1 MEERTMTIQELL
13 GSAYKDGMTL
23 DEINAA
29 LADRTLLDEA
39 QVESIVNN
47 RTAAQKRLLDSANKK
62 LAEAQKKNTDVG
74 TENADLLA
82 RLAVLEDESKEA
94 KRKASIA
101 SIKASLIAQGYDEA
115 LAEETAV
122 AMESNDLAKIIENQG
137 KFLTNKTQAIKDELL
152 NGTKP
157 PVVGNGVVAVT
168 KDDLK
173 KMSLA
178 EKSKFAAENP
188 EQYKEIYGGN

>member
-1 MEERTMTIQELL
+1 MTIQELL
-13 GSAYKDGMTL
+13 GSAYKEGMTL

-29 LADRTLLDEA
+29 LADRTLLDES

-62 LAEAQKKNTDVG
+62 LAEAQKKTNDVG

-94 KRKASIA
+94 KKKASIA

-115 LAEETAV
+115 LAEDTAV
-122 AMESNDLAKIIENQG
+122 AMEGNDLAKIIENQG
-137 KFLTNKTQAIKDELL
+137 KFLTNKTQALREELMT
-152 NGTKP
+152 GTKP
-157 PVVGNGVVAVT
+157 PVAGNAAT
-168 KDDLK
+168 TISKEDFK
-173 KMSLA
+173 KMSLT
-178 EKSKFAAENP
+178 EKTKFAAENP

>member
-1 MEERTMTIQELL
+1 MTIQELL

-157 PVVGNGVVAVT
+157 PVVGNGVVTVT